1 LARSRPECA
10 SAARRP
16 ARGQYPFEVD
26 SASLQLVLKFAPR
39 TSGNSLTNAATS
51 QGGNMKRPLIF
62 VSVVVISFLPGFLW
76 RPKAAPAAPLPQQG
90 CAVPKSWGTFR
101 AAVGSN
107 LLLFEDSS
115 GTIRWFNFQNSFAGT
130 PCNMVTRQ

>member
-1 LARSRPECA
+1 MKR
-10 SAARRP
+10 
-16 ARGQYPFEVD
+16 
-26 SASLQLVLKFAPR
+26 VLIV
-39 TSGNSLTNAATS
+39 AAT
-51 QGGNMKRPLIF
+51 IA
-62 VSVVVISFLPGFLW
+62 ISFLAGLQW
-76 RPKAAPAAPLPQQG
+76 RPKTATAAPLPQQG

-101 AAVGSN
+101 TAVGTN